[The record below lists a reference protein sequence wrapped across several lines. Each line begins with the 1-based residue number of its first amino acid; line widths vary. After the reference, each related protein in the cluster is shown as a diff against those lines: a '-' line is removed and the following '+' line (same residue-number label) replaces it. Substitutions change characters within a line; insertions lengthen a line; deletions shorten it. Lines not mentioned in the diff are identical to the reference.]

1 MIKISVEGDEF
12 DSSAS
17 ALVSS
22 LPHSGVLPPSTP
34 EFFCFTKIFRNMK
47 NFLIVLFLLFVAQ
60 ISFAQQDWAELDA
73 FHKVMSQTFHPAED
87 GNMQPIMTRSAELA
101 MSAKT
106 LMKSK
111 VPADLQSKGLKTSMK
126 NLVKQTANLNKMVKK
141 GKPEAEIKTSLFAV
155 HETFH
160 EIMGQCKH

>member
-1 MIKISVEGDEF
+1 MIKISVEDDEF
-12 DSSAS
+12 DSSER

-22 LPHSGVLPPSTP
+22 LPHSGAPPLRAP
-34 EFFCFTKIFRNMK
+34 EFFCFTKIFQNMK
-47 NFLIVLFLLFVAQ
+47 NFLIVLFLLFVSQ

-111 VPADLQSKGLKTSMK
+111 VPADLQNKKMKASMK